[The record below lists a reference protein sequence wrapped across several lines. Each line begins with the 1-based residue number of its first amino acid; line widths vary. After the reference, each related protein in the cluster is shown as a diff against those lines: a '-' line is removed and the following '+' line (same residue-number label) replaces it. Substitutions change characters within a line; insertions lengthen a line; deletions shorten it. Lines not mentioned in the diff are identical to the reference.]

1 MSFVETHNKFI
12 ESQKLTI
19 QTLAAVS
26 AKMDA
31 QMVNLAEENRKL
43 KQKLAGITANYHN
56 IMIKLQ
62 NSHQNTTDPIL
73 LTSILRESIGIW
85 LDKDSLDNETDSG
98 PDTSDGCHKS
108 SL

>member
-1 MSFVETHNKFI
+1 
-12 ESQKLTI
+12 
-19 QTLAAVS
+19 
-26 AKMDA
+26 
-31 QMVNLAEENRKL
+31 
-43 KQKLAGITANYHN
+43 
-56 IMIKLQ
+56 MIKLQ